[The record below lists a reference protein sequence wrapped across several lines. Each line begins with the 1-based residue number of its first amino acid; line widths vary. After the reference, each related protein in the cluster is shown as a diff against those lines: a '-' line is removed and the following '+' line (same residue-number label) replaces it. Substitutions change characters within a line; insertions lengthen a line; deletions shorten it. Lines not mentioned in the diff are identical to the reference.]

1 MDIQSKINLAI
12 QACEKHEVETARK
25 YLNEIVEENP
35 EISETYRLLGQL
47 SYEEGKDD
55 EAMNHLITALV
66 KDPKNM
72 WALIM
77 MGNILGKRKKDLKSA
92 RSYFNKV
99 LEYYPD
105 NAIALNNLAAVMME
119 CGETEEA
126 IDIFKKVIKLDDTY
140 PNCYYGM
147 AMAYDSIGKHKDAF
161 DIALEGA
168 KKSVDRPEN
177 KSVRTEILHA
187 LLHEAEVLCKKTNYM
202 NVVLGIKESLEGDGN
217 PPIELVYDDKLK
229 VYAKLEYYKHH
240 FTDKNIIRYN
250 GSLEHWEH
258 LLVHELGHLR
268 MLQTNEKAHAG
279 KVVYSTD
286 DDNNTFNKKYGSQ
299 MRKALKNRVS
309 SEDLLKLIQNIH
321 EGIVLQ
327 LLNCPIDLFVERYI
341 YENYPIMRPIQLLML
356 FKQEQDNINGV
367 RSGASTSS
375 FPMNIVR
382 ANKVMNI
389 CTSLHFKRL
398 YGINL
403 LNEYHPTKAEYEQGL
418 DLFDEF
424 EAYWNAPDFKPSE
437 EYDLVEYFLQSLRME
452 DIVTISKEDDFVEY
466 LSKQKKPVSV
476 DGGDYDLYTEE
487 EKERQRIFEE
497 SNAVPDA
504 GRDFMMTMYILAAL
518 EYMKDM
524 TKPQVRKIAQEI
536 AFLGMNGIE
545 PGKKSGYSIPSIPNM
560 DMGGYQMLA
569 FYYSSWKLAIPQMAE
584 QLGLPYKHAYDNA
597 QLLFKQK
604 YGYELK
610 L

>member
-1 MDIQSKINLAI
+1 MDIRNKFQLAV
-12 QACEKHEVETARK
+12 QACEKHEVEKARK
-25 YLNEIVEENP
+25 YLNEIIEEQP
-35 EISETYRLLGQL
+35 DMSEAYRLLGQL
-47 SYEEGKDD
+47 SYEEDKDD
-55 EAMNHLITALV
+55 EAMNYLITALV

-77 MGNILGKRKKDLKSA
+77 MGNILGKRKKDLESA
-92 RSYFNKV
+92 RGYFNKV

-105 NAIALNNLAAVMME
+105 NAIALNNLAAVMVE

-126 IDIFKKVIKLDDTY
+126 IDIFKKVKTLDSTY
-140 PNCYYGM
+140 PNCYYGL
-147 AMAYDSIGKHKDAF
+147 AMAYDSLGMYRESF

-168 KKSVDRPEN
+168 QKSVDRPEN
-177 KSVRTEILHA
+177 KSVRQQILAA
-187 LLHEAEVLCKKTNYM
+187 LLHEADVLCKKTNYM
-202 NVVLGIKESLEGDGN
+202 NVVMGIKESLEGDGN

-268 MLQTNEKAHAG
+268 LLQANEKAHAG

-299 MRKALKNRVS
+299 IRKALKNKVS
-309 SEDLLKLIQNIH
+309 SEDLLKIIKSIH

-327 LLNCPIDLFVERYI
+327 LLNCPVDLFVERYI
-341 YENYPIMRPIQLLML
+341 YENYPVMRPIQLLML

-389 CTSLHFKRL
+389 CTSFHFKRL

-487 EKERQRIFEE
+487 EKERQRNFEK
-497 SNAVPDA
+497 SNAIPDA

-536 AFLGMNGIE
+536 ALLGMSGIE
-545 PGKKSGYSIPSIPNM
+545 PGKKSGYSIPSIPM

-569 FYYSSWKLAIPQMAE
+569 FYYSSWKLAIPQMAD
-584 QLGLPYKHAYDNA
+584 QLGLPYKDAYNNA

-604 YGYELK
+604 YGSELK